1 MLAKN
6 GLLKVK
12 EISEFLNNETLF
24 TSLNKTKIQIT
35 SYSVLNWE
43 ADYNQVSKRFSNTP
57 EKDSSI
63 HLMYH

>member
-24 TSLNKTKIQIT
+24 TSLSKAKIQIK
-35 SYSVLNWE
+35 SYFQS
-43 ADYNQVSKRFSNTP
+43 
-57 EKDSSI
+57 
-63 HLMYH
+63 